1 MRYYLSPSLM
11 CMDMMKL
18 TEQLRFLNSK
28 ADRLHVDIMDGH
40 YVKNLALSASFVAQ
54 IRPYTSLPID
64 VHLMVEAPA
73 SFIPALLDAGADA
86 FSLHP
91 ETICREAFRVINM
104 LRQAGKEVGMVLNPA
119 TPVESIQHYLHLL
132 DKVTVMTVDP
142 GYAGQPFIPEMLA
155 KITQLHQLKETGSL
169 RFLLEVDG
177 SCNRNTYRALLG
189 AGAQILVM
197 GSSGLFRADMPL
209 ELAWK
214 PCPANCPP
222 RCTPRAGIEE
232 RMMSGKVCVF
242 GSFNFDMVARVD
254 RFPVPGESL
263 VACGSM
269 TSAGGK
275 GEPGHRRAKSG
286 SKCPLYR
293 QDWQ

>member
-40 YVKNLALSASFVAQ
+40 YVKNLALSASFV
-54 IRPYTSLPID
+54 
-64 VHLMVEAPA
+64 APA

-209 ELAWK
+209 ELAWE
-214 PCPANCPP
+214 
-222 RCTPRAGIEE
+222 T
-232 RMMSGKVCVF
+232 MSREL
-242 GSFNFDMVARVD
+242 SAALHS
-254 RFPVPGESL
+254 PEL
-263 VACGSM
+263 V
-269 TSAGGK
+269 
-275 GEPGHRRAKSG
+275 
-286 SKCPLYR
+286 
-293 QDWQ
+293 

>member
-1 MRYYLSPSLM
+1 MIKIAPSILS
-11 CMDMMKL
+11 
-18 TEQLRFLNSK
+18 
-28 ADRLHVDIMDGH
+28 ADFAHLADEVKRVTDAGADYIHIDVMDGT
-40 YVKNLALSASFVAQ
+40 YVPNITLGSPVVKSLRKASKGVF
-54 IRPYTSLPID
+54 D
-64 VHLMVEAPA
+64 VHLMVEEPAP
-73 SFIPALLDAGADA
+73 FIPALIEAGADA
-86 FSLHP
+86 ISLHP

-209 ELAWK
+209 ELAWE
-214 PCPANCPP
+214 
-222 RCTPRAGIEE
+222 T
-232 RMMSGKVCVF
+232 MSREL
-242 GSFNFDMVARVD
+242 SAALHS
-254 RFPVPGESL
+254 PEL
-263 VACGSM
+263 V
-269 TSAGGK
+269 
-275 GEPGHRRAKSG
+275 
-286 SKCPLYR
+286 
-293 QDWQ
+293 